1 MTMPTMATLTLL
13 AQAKL
18 ENTDLILVV
27 GVGLLLLVLFG
38 SWIARRKPGSGS
50 GGGGVQPADAGTPE
64 ERQQRR
70 KEFDAMHR
78 DLGKAMTEIE
88 TLARRLGDDLEAKT
102 ARIEALMRQADEKIA
117 TLQRMQAGA
126 NSIADETP
134 NPPSAAM
141 MNRPAPEPDA
151 LSENDA
157 PDPLSRE
164 VYKLADAG
172 HSSMEIARKLSEQIG
187 KVELILA
194 LRRA

>member
-1 MTMPTMATLTLL
+1 MTTATMATLTILT
-13 AQAKL
+13 QAKL

-27 GVGLLLLVLFG
+27 GLGLLLLVLAG
-38 SWIARRKPGSGS
+38 SWIARRKPG
-50 GGGGVQPADAGTPE
+50 GGGAPPGGEGTPE

-102 ARIEALMRQADEKIA
+102 ARIEALMKEADDRIA
-117 TLQRMQAGA
+117 TLQRLQSGA
-126 NSIADETP
+126 NDATDETP
-134 NPPSAAM
+134 SPPAAAI
-141 MNRPAPEPDA
+141 MNRPTSDPDPEPA
-151 LSENDA
+151 SENDA

-172 HSSMEIARKLSEQIG
+172 HTSMEIARKLNEQIG
-187 KVELILA
+187 KIELILA

>member
-1 MTMPTMATLTLL
+1 MTAPTMLTLAIL

-27 GVGLLLLVLFG
+27 GMGLLLLVLFG
-38 SWIARRKPGSGS
+38 SWVARRKPASGS
-50 GGGGVQPADAGTPE
+50 GAGEQSADAGTPE

-70 KEFDAMHR
+70 REFDAMHR

-102 ARIEALMRQADEKIA
+102 ARIETLMRQADEKIA

-126 NSIADETP
+126 NAIADEKP
-134 NPPSAAM
+134 NPPGVAA
-141 MNRPAPEPDA
+141 MNRPAPEPDPP
-151 LSENDA
+151 SENDA